1 VYKIINT
8 HSKLIALTA
17 VTALA
22 IAAMVVL
29 SVPISEKAVA
39 QQGNGVQSLRGTT
52 QIPDDNAAPEPVH
65 QDTPQGTF
73 ERAYRQQP
81 PLIPHTI
88 DGYQI
93 DRGFNQCIECHAW
106 PNNVDQGAPQ
116 ISESHYIDRDGAEL
130 DEVSPRRW
138 FCNQC
143 HVPQSNARKLVNN
156 SFKSAPDLD

>member
-1 VYKIINT
+1 MYKIINSK
-8 HSKLIALTA
+8 SKLTA
-17 VTALA
+17 AAVLAALA
-22 IAAMVVL
+22 IAAMVAL
-29 SVPISEKAVA
+29 SVPVSEKALA
-39 QQGNGVQSLRGTT
+39 QQGNGVQSLRGAT
-52 QIPDDNAAPEPVH
+52 QIPDNNTAPEPVH
-65 QDTPQGTF
+65 QDTPQGRF

-106 PNNVDQGAPQ
+106 PNNVEQGAPQ
-116 ISESHYIDRDGAEL
+116 ISESHYTNRDGVQL
-130 DEVSPRRW
+130 DEVAPRRW

-156 SFKSAPDLD
+156 NFESAPDVK